1 MVISVS
7 LKKEYIPEWMDNAKS
22 DKPIRVLH
30 KAPTMALYEELIP
43 KPRIKVK
50 VGAEGAE
57 GGETELVVDNT
68 AIVKKMV
75 NEIMDCELNI
85 EGRTVIIKNA
95 DDLYGANAPA
105 MLSGLAEELGRYFQK
120 ILADRSVDTK
130 N

>member
-7 LKKEYIPEWMDNAKS
+7 LKKEYIPTWMDNGKS

-43 KPRIKVK
+43 KPRIRVK

-75 NEIMDCELNI
+75 NEIIDCELDVDGKKVLI
-85 EGRTVIIKNA
+85 TSA
-95 DDLYGANAPA
+95 DDLFGASAPA

-120 ILADRSVDTK
+120 ILADRSGDTK